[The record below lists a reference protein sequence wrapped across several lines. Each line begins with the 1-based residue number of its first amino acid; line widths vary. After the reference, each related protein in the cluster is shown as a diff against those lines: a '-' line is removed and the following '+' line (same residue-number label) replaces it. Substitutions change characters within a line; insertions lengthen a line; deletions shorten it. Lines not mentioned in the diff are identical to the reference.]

1 MKSSILM
8 IASAVLTALFSTTLR
23 ADVAVFA
30 TVPEWGALAKEIGG
44 DKVTVYNATHGLQD
58 PHRIDARPSLI
69 AQARRAQLVVA
80 TGAELEVGWLP
91 VVLRDRAMAVSS
103 WASRATWRRP
113 AGRPAR
119 GAAGARSR
127 PRRHPRRRQPPY
139 PNRSP
144 QLPQVGEAW
153 PAVWPKSTRPTRR
166 TTGPD
171 TAILPGAGVPP
182 SAAGKGR
189 PGCGRAGPG
198 AAPGLSLPVRL
209 AGLEGS
215 RRSRSQAG
223 VEPTRSHL
231 AELLAR
237 QGAASQMVIR
247 AAYRADG
254 PSRWFSQRAGIPA
267 VALPFTVGGTPAAGD
282 LFSLRPDGT
291 TPRRGQS
298 LMKPCLRRSA

>member
-91 VVLRDRAMAVSS
+91 VVLRESGNGRIQPGQPGYLEAARQVVLREVPPVLDRSH
-103 WASRATWRRP
+103 
-113 AGRPAR
+113 GDIH
-119 GAAGARSR
+119 AAGNPHIQTD
-127 PRRHPRRRQPPY
+127 PRNY
-139 PNRSP
+139 
-144 QLPQVGEAW
+144 LQVGEALAGRLAEID
-153 PAVWPKSTRPTRR
+153 PANQAHYRAGYSNFAGRWRS
-166 TTGPD
+166 
-171 TAILPGAGVPP
+171 AIGRWEREAAGLRGVPVLVQHQAFP
-182 SAAGKGR
+182 YL
-189 PGCGRAGPG
+189 CDWL
-198 AAPGLSLPVRL
+198 GLKEVGSLEAKP
-209 AGLEGS
+209 
-215 RRSRSQAG
+215 G

-231 AELLAR
+231 AGLLAR
-237 QGAASQMVIR
+237 QGGQPAKMVIR
-247 AAYRADG
+247 AAYQADG

-282 LFSLRPDGT
+282 LFSLFDQTVQRLVEAN
-291 TPRRGQS
+291 R
-298 LMKPCLRRSA
+298 